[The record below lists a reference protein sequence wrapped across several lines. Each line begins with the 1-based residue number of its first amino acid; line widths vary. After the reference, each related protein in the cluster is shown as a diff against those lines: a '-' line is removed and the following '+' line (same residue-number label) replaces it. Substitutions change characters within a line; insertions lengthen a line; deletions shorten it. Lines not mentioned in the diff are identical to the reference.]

1 MWGSAQPPR
10 VLLLAAH
17 PPVGAQPFSLKLHQL
32 RCAACFLIHL
42 TCLGKF
48 SPNTARDD
56 FTFHSRYLSFKENV
70 INAN

>member
-1 MWGSAQPPR
+1 MGLSSAPTSAAFGCPPPCGGAALFPQAAPAAMR
-10 VLLLAAH
+10 CLL
-17 PPVGAQPFSLKLHQL
+17 
-32 RCAACFLIHL
+32 LIHL
-42 TCLGKF
+42 TCLGNF